1 MILKSNV
8 RYISDNYI
16 SFIPLKNKKGD
27 SESFSTKRGEEV
39 MTLLWFYQ
47 FVLFFSAD
55 IENPTDSSTW
65 ERWYFFAEFSSLHVL
80 CTVSSIHYTW
90 VPHKRPLLLPS
101 NTGPT

>member
-39 MTLLWFYQ
+39 MTLSWFCH
-47 FVLFFSAD
+47 FVFFSSVD
-55 IENPTDSSTW
+55 IEDPTHSSTW
-65 ERWYFFAEFSSLHVL
+65 ERWYFFAEFSSLPVW
-80 CTVSSIHYTW
+80 CTVSSLHLD
-90 VPHKRPLLLPS
+90 PHKRP
-101 NTGPT
+101 